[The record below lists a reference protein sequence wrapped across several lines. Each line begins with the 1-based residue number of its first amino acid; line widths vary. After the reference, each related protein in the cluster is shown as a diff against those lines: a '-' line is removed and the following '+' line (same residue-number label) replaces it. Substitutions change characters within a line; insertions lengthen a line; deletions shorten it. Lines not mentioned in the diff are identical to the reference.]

1 MQRRGHL
8 VMEGKVGRLLD
19 ECDIQPHIQIT
30 NIERSNHET

>member
-8 VMEGKVGRLLD
+8 VMEGKVGVLLD
-19 ECDIQPHIQIT
+19 ECDIQPHIQIG